1 MTAKEKKTETEKRI
15 DERKRFKYIGFEVFP
30 GKPKDLFRSDA
41 EKAKYIEDIQ
51 QKRSKGQLLRDHS
64 TLTEERVSTGERIV
78 LAVVSLVI
86 LATLFFP
93 WYAGYTEVVETP
105 RQGPV
110 AGVVTDIVPDT
121 LVGDTT
127 GLSQVPVTP
136 PGTEETAQ
144 TQQSASA
151 QESVDTTQQAAAA
164 GEPADTAQQ
173 SAPPVGTEAASVAGR
188 TTSEDGQQEMI
199 HGLQARRKI
208 HREFNRISA
217 LGTLFSIGS
226 LGSYVFSSGVILIIV
241 GVLFIVYML
250 LAIVLPF
257 ATLYGIYVVKGSSD
271 EKALR
276 LKKSLKLNWIPV
288 ILFIVAVILS
298 FFGAGYGFANASEM
312 YTSLGNEFGIAALM
326 NSLSWGVFISLAAF
340 ILLAVKGIEI

>member
-15 DERKRFKYIGFEVFP
+15 DDRQRFKYIGFEVFP

-78 LAVVSLVI
+78 LTVVSLII

-93 WYAGYTEVVETP
+93 WYVGYTEVVETP
-105 RQGPV
+105 KVGPV
-110 AGVVTDIVPDT
+110 AGVVTDVVPDT

-136 PGTEETAQ
+136 PEQEAAQ
-144 TQQSASA
+144 TGQAASA
-151 QESVDTTQQAAAA
+151 QPPADTTQQAASTQ
-164 GEPADTAQQ
+164 ESADTTQQ
-173 SAPPVGTEAASVAGR
+173 AAPPAGAEAGTVGR

-199 HGLQARRKI
+199 HGLQARKKI

-217 LGTLFSIGS
+217 LGTIFSIGS

-257 ATLYGIYVVKGSSD
+257 TTLYRIYFVKGTND
-271 EKALR
+271 ERALA

-288 ILFIVAVILS
+288 ILFIVAAILS

-326 NSLSWGVFISLAAF
+326 NSLSWGVFVSLAAF

>member
-15 DERKRFKYIGFEVFP
+15 DERQRFRYIGFEVFP

-51 QKRSKGQLLRDHS
+51 QKRSEGQLLRDHS
-64 TLTEERVSTGERIV
+64 TLTEERVTTGERVV
-78 LAVVSLVI
+78 LAVVSLII

-93 WYAGYTEVVETP
+93 WYVGYTEVVESP
-105 RQGPV
+105 QQGPV
-110 AGVVTDIVPDT
+110 AGVVTDVAPDT

-136 PGTEETAQ
+136 PGQETAGNEQ
-144 TQQSASA
+144 AASA
-151 QESVDTTQQAAAA
+151 QPPADTTQQPAAAQ
-164 GEPADTAQQ
+164 ESADTTQQ
-173 SAPPVGTEAASVAGR
+173 SAPPAGTQAGSVGGR

-199 HGLQARRKI
+199 HGLQARKKI
-208 HREFNRISA
+208 HREYNRISA

-241 GVLFIVYML
+241 GVMFIVYML

-257 ATLYGIYVVKGSSD
+257 TMLYRIYFVKGTSD
-271 EKALR
+271 ERALA

-288 ILFIVAVILS
+288 ILFIVAVVLS

-312 YTSLGNEFGIAALM
+312 YTSLGNDFGIAALM